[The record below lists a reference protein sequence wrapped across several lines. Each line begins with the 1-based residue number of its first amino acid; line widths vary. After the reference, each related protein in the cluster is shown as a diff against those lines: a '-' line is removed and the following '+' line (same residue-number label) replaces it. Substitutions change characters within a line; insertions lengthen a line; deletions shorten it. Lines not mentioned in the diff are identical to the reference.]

1 MPPPSFMFFSHYYSG
16 NPFFSHLWIPMPM
29 AGHISTHRVGAL
41 WSAEGSDHESVT
53 EWPLLCPVMCRGLGR
68 HTCLFNWTQPQPPAL
83 SLFKP
88 GDGRHGCSGVST
100 KAPRHRDLC
109 SSLHLPSTLSP
120 LRAFQFQVTPP
131 RPPVLAPLCLDRP
144 LSSWRL
150 PAQSSLHSFLCFTPV
165 VLCLHLL
172 SPL

>member
-29 AGHISTHRVGAL
+29 AGHISTCRVGAL

-53 EWPLLCPVMCRGLGR
+53 EWPLLCPIMCRGLGR
-68 HTCLFNWTQPQPPAL
+68 HTCLFSWTQPQPPAL

-100 KAPRHRDLC
+100 KAPRRRDLC
-109 SSLHLPSTLSP
+109 SSLHTLPSACISVSGHSPSSASLSP
-120 LRAFQFQVTPP
+120 TVLRQTPLFLKTSG
-131 RPPVLAPLCLDRP
+131 PVQPTQLPLFHSCGFVFASLI
-144 LSSWRL
+144 
-150 PAQSSLHSFLCFTPV
+150 SSLRL
-165 VLCLHLL
+165 
-172 SPL
+172 